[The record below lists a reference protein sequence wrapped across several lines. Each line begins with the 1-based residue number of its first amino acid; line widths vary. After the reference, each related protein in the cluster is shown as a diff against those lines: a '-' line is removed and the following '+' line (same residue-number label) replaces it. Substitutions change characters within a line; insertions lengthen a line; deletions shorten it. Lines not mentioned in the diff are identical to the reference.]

1 MRIRHY
7 SVFFLLLVLVFGMS
21 SCSSTGYSTKTN
33 LVVPETIRS
42 PNKIPPELVQYLPRF
57 ADILQKEGFSIGQ
70 TEDPRALD
78 LVMEFNGNPFNLRV
92 SASLW
97 REGIPILTAS
107 ATNSGWGTALARGS
121 AVESLADSAVS
132 TFQSELTGLMSHTE
146 IVPDQ
151 IEPEAARASLEP
163 RPGRV
168 IEDTESINAD
178 RNTMDQT
185 EKTKDVYS
193 ELIKLDELRERGILT
208 QAEFD
213 AEKKELLENN

>member
-1 MRIRHY
+1 
-7 SVFFLLLVLVFGMS
+7 
-21 SCSSTGYSTKTN
+21 
-33 LVVPETIRS
+33 
-42 PNKIPPELVQYLPRF
+42 
-57 ADILQKEGFSIGQ
+57 
-70 TEDPRALD
+70 
-78 LVMEFNGNPFNLRV
+78 MEFNGNPFNLRV

-151 IEPEAARASLEP
+151 IEPEAARASVEP